1 MAVAANCAWVE
12 PLVRES
18 QEDIEDNRGDGE
30 GDGGGEG
37 GRESYSSGLYPFLG
51 GLDDWVYRQSMAEPH
66 CVLHSKYILCLSQ
79 NLSSQQ

>member
-30 GDGGGEG
+30 EMVEERAGVSRILRD
-37 GRESYSSGLYPFLG
+37 RILFL
-51 GLDDWVYRQSMAEPH
+51 AA
-66 CVLHSKYILCLSQ
+66 
-79 NLSSQQ
+79 